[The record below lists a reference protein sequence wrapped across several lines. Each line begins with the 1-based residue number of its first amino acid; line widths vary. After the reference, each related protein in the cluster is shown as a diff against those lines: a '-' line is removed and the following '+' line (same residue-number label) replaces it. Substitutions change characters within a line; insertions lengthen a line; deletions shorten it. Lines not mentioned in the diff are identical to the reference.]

1 MPLPKVGVAVDTSAL
16 NAFLAVADSGSF
28 TAAAE
33 KLFLTQPAVS
43 KRIALLEQELDAR
56 LFDRIGRQV
65 HLTEAGRALL
75 PRARQVIRELD
86 DIGRAIH
93 SLSGEVAG
101 TLRIGTS
108 HHIGLHR
115 LPPVLRQFSR
125 DYPQVQLDI
134 HFIDS
139 EEAWEG
145 VLHGDLELGVVTLPP
160 TPDERVYS
168 EAIWDDPLVFMAAPE
183 HPLASETQVT
193 LDMLTA
199 YSALLPSP
207 VTFTRRIVE
216 ALFREHDLSLNISM
230 STNYLE
236 TIHMMVSIGL
246 GWSVLPATML
256 DGQVVR
262 LPVSEALMQRQLG
275 FVRHPAR
282 SLSQAAQ
289 RFLDTLRAHGHH
301 A

>member
-1 MPLPKVGVAVDTSAL
+1 MDTHSL
-16 NAFLAVADSGSF
+16 QAFLAVTEHGSF
-28 TAAAE
+28 SAAAE
-33 KLFLTQPAVS
+33 ALFLTQPAIS
-43 KRIALLEQELDAR
+43 KRIALLEEQLGAR

-75 PRARQVIRELD
+75 PRARGILRDMD
-86 DIGRAIH
+86 DTVRAI
-93 SLSGEVAG
+93 SNLSGDVSG

-115 LPPVLRQFSR
+115 LPPVLRRFSR
-125 DYPQVQLDI
+125 QFPQVQLDI

-160 TPDERVYS
+160 DPDPRVKS
-168 EAIWDDPLVFMAAPE
+168 AVIWDDPLVFMAAPE
-183 HPLASETQVT
+183 HPLAQEKQVT
-193 LDMLTA
+193 LAMLTD
-199 YSALLPSP
+199 YSAILPSP

-216 ALFREHDLSLNISM
+216 NLFDEHRLTLNISM

-236 TIHMMVSIGL
+236 TIYMMVSIGL

-256 DGQVVR
+256 DGAVQA
-262 LPVSEALMQRQLG
+262 LPVTTALPQRQLG
-275 FVRHPAR
+275 YVMHPAR
-282 SLSQAAQ
+282 SLSNAG
-289 RFLDTLRAHGHH
+289 RHFLDVLQAGARM
-301 A
+301 

>member
-1 MPLPKVGVAVDTSAL
+1 MDTHSL
-16 NAFLAVADSGSF
+16 QAFLAVTESGSF
-28 TAAAE
+28 SAAAE
-33 KLFLTQPAVS
+33 TLYVTQPAIS
-43 KRIALLEQELDAR
+43 KRIAQLEQQLGVR

-75 PRARQVIRELD
+75 PRARGILRDMEETS
-86 DIGRAIH
+86 RAI
-93 SLSGEVAG
+93 SNLSGDVSG

-115 LPPVLRQFSR
+115 LPPVLRRFSR

-160 TPDERVYS
+160 VPDPRVTS
-168 EAIWDDPLVFMAAPE
+168 QVVWEDPLVFMAAPE
-183 HPLASETQVT
+183 HPLAQETEVT
-193 LDMLTA
+193 PAMLTH
-199 YSALLPSP
+199 YSAILPSP

-216 ALFREHDLSLNISM
+216 NLFNEQGLTLNISM

-236 TIHMMVSIGL
+236 TIYMMVSIGL

-256 DGQVVR
+256 DSQVR
-262 LPVSEALMQRQLG
+262 TLPVNTSLPVRQLG
-275 FVRHPAR
+275 YVIHPAR
-282 SLSQAAQ
+282 SLSNAG
-289 RFLDTLRAHGHH
+289 RHFLETLGSEVP
-301 A
+301 

>member
-1 MPLPKVGVAVDTSAL
+1 MDTHSL
-16 NAFLAVADSGSF
+16 QAFLAVTEHGSF
-28 TAAAE
+28 SAAAE
-33 KLFLTQPAVS
+33 ALFLTQPAIS
-43 KRIALLEQELDAR
+43 KRIALLEEQLGAR

-75 PRARQVIRELD
+75 PRARGILRDMD
-86 DIGRAIH
+86 DTVRAI
-93 SLSGEVAG
+93 SNLSGDVSG

-115 LPPVLRQFSR
+115 LPPVLRRFSR
-125 DYPQVQLDI
+125 QYPQVQLDI

-160 TPDERVYS
+160 EPDPRVKS
-168 EAIWDDPLVFMAAPE
+168 AVIWDDPLVFMAAPE
-183 HPLASETQVT
+183 HPLAQEKQVT
-193 LDMLTA
+193 LAMLTG
-199 YSALLPSP
+199 YSAILPSP

-216 ALFREHDLSLNISM
+216 NLFDEHRLTLNISM

-236 TIHMMVSIGL
+236 TIYMMVGIGL

-256 DGQVVR
+256 DGAVQA
-262 LPVSEALMQRQLG
+262 LPVTTELPQRQLG
-275 FVRHPAR
+275 YVMHPAR
-282 SLSQAAQ
+282 SLSNAG
-289 RFLDTLRAHGHH
+289 RHFLDVLQAEARM
-301 A
+301 